1 MDCYHDPTQ
10 HSTNFYWNSF
20 KTFRAIVFRGRKNG
34 HACKHYQQHN
44 LLGGGKNVADELYI
58 TEHSEVSKHA
68 INRLLQILTT
78 IEKRDS
84 NRIVP
89 HKKVLN

>member
-10 HSTNFYWNSF
+10 HSTKFYWNSF
-20 KTFRAIVFRGRKNG
+20 KTFWSIVFRGRKNG

-58 TEHSEVSKHA
+58 TEQSEV
-68 INRLLQILTT
+68 
-78 IEKRDS
+78 
-84 NRIVP
+84 
-89 HKKVLN
+89 KKKKIQNML

>member
-1 MDCYHDPTQ
+1 M
-10 HSTNFYWNSF
+10 
-20 KTFRAIVFRGRKNG
+20 FRGRKNG

-58 TEHSEVSKHA
+58 TEQSEVKKKKDSKHA

-78 IEKRDS
+78 VEKRDS
-84 NRIVP
+84 KRIVP
-89 HKKVLN
+89 HKKALN